1 MAAFWSADELACLM
15 DKKILRTL
23 KVPRKMSGKASQIK
37 STSVQTSIICLVI
50 CNEEFSQ
57 LLSILKFQKSLLLA
71 RLVGW
76 VPLLSVSAWLC
87 GCPHALAGVQCDL
100 R

>member
-1 MAAFWSADELACLM
+1 M
-15 DKKILRTL
+15 DKKIPRTL
-23 KVPRKMSGKASQIK
+23 KVPRKRLGKAPHIK
-37 STSVQTSIICLVI
+37 YTSVQTSIICFVI

-57 LLSILKFQKSLLLA
+57 LLSKLNFQKSLLLA

-76 VPLLSVSAWLC
+76 LFA
-87 GCPHALAGVQCDL
+87 CPHALAGVQYDL